1 MKIVVY
7 AIAKNEEKFVA
18 DWVKSMSEAD
28 DIYVLDTGSTD
39 KTIAKLK
46 AMNVHVASQKISPW
60 RFDVARNASLS
71 LVPQDTDIC
80 VCTDLDERFNPG
92 WRQELEKIYQPS
104 ITRYH
109 YIYNWRLDQS
119 NNPIISFYYDKIHT
133 RQNFKWHLPVH
144 EILEYKGIENHV
156 YTSKIILNH
165 YPDLT
170 KSRASYLPLLQLS
183 VKENPQNDRCLHY
196 LGREYMYYGKWN
208 KAIETLEKHLT
219 LPTAT
224 WQDERSA
231 SMRFIARCYEKL
243 NRPNE
248 ALMWLDKAIQE
259 TPYLRDPYLEKAI
272 YLYQQQDYLN
282 VKKLVKKAL
291 KIKIN
296 NRTYINEPFTFDHT
310 PYDLLSLAEF
320 YLGNYHKAYT
330 YVNQAIKYSPND
342 ERLQKN
348 YAIIKAEMK
357 QHENKSRSI

>member
-1 MKIVVY
+1 
-7 AIAKNEEKFVA
+7 
-18 DWVKSMSEAD
+18 
-28 DIYVLDTGSTD
+28 
-39 KTIAKLK
+39 
-46 AMNVHVASQKISPW
+46 
-60 RFDVARNASLS
+60 
-71 LVPQDTDIC
+71 
-80 VCTDLDERFNPG
+80 
-92 WRQELEKIYQPS
+92 
-104 ITRYH
+104 
-109 YIYNWRLDQS
+109 
-119 NNPIISFYYDKIHT
+119 
-133 RQNFKWHLPVH
+133 
-144 EILEYKGIENHV
+144 
-156 YTSKIILNH
+156 
-165 YPDLT
+165 
-170 KSRASYLPLLQLS
+170 
-183 VKENPQNDRCLHY
+183 
-196 LGREYMYYGKWN
+196 MYYGKWN